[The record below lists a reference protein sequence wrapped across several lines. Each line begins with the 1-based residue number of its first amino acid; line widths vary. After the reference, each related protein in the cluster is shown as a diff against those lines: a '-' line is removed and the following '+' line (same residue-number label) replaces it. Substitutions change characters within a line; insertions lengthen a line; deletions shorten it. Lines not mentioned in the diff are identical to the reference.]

1 MAAPSAADTAAGHH
15 HHYPPNSSPLPPPHV
30 RHRRRPLAVLTIFG
44 VILLVVGLV
53 LPEVVFE
60 HYAAAMHIVRGGL
73 VSDPASPQYVD
84 WLESGTTDE
93 TATPVD
99 YWLQHITNLQDV
111 LRRGVAPIIED
122 KGPYHFLV
130 YTKKYDVVVS
140 GDEVTHRSLTG
151 ARYVPEKSCQR
162 RLEDESQGNEKVNCV
177 DASKDMISTV
187 NPVRT
192 NFRCGIHWLPPHP
205 PRARLRLS
213 APHVHCS

>member
-1 MAAPSAADTAAGHH
+1 MPW
-15 HHYPPNSSPLPPPHV
+15 
-30 RHRRRPLAVLTIFG
+30 VLTIVG
-44 VILLVVGLV
+44 VVLVVVGLL

-60 HYAAAMHIVRGGL
+60 HYVASMQIRGGL
-73 VSDPASPQYVD
+73 ISDPASPQYAD

-99 YWLQHITNLQDV
+99 YWLQHVTNLQDV

-162 RLEDESQGNEKVNCV
+162 RLEESQGNEKVNCV

-187 NPVRT
+187 NPVRR
-192 NFRCGIHWLPPHP
+192 NFRCGIH
-205 PRARLRLS
+205 
-213 APHVHCS
+213 